1 MAEDR
6 QVDTE
11 FQETTQR
18 LTQAELD
25 ARRASRRASQQR
37 RRRNSVF
44 QYIAILFMAAFVLLL
59 YTFMMERRQSQQQ
72 IDDLKQSASTVQTLQ
87 GLMEENASLQAK
99 VSELE
104 TLLEAEQSAAR
115 EFEINLETAADG
127 LAHTENVLAWTTE
140 AMTWFWELND
150 AYVRGRLTQCRELI
164 TQMES
169 QETNP
174 PAGSLAEYLPKENVT
189 GTDHSAP
196 YDRYQEIR
204 SRIIK

>member
-6 QVDTE
+6 QTAPNLSE
-11 FQETTQR
+11 PTHR

-87 GLMEENASLQAK
+87 GLMNENSQLKENVNQLNSQIKELNRQLDAAQEEKAEIETQAQESKKVVEAMSWFWQLSDASL
-99 VSELE
+99 
-104 TLLEAEQSAAR
+104 
-115 EFEINLETAADG
+115 
-127 LAHTENVLAWTTE
+127 
-140 AMTWFWELND
+140 
-150 AYVRGRLTQCRELI
+150 RGHLTQCRTLI
-164 TQMES
+164 TSME
-169 QETNP
+169 E
-174 PAGSLAEYLPKENVT
+174 AGMPDYLPKESVI
-189 GTDHSAP
+189 GEESLSPAE
-196 YDRYQEIR
+196 RYTQVYNR
-204 SRIIK
+204 VMP

>member
-6 QVDTE
+6 QTAPNLSE
-11 FQETTQR
+11 PTQR

-87 GLMEENASLQAK
+87 GLMNENSQLKEDVNQLNNQIEELNRQLAAIQTEKSEAEAQAQESEMVVQAMSWFWQLSDASL
-99 VSELE
+99 
-104 TLLEAEQSAAR
+104 
-115 EFEINLETAADG
+115 
-127 LAHTENVLAWTTE
+127 
-140 AMTWFWELND
+140 
-150 AYVRGRLTQCRELI
+150 RGRLNLCRSI
-164 TQMES
+164 IASME
-169 QETNP
+169 ETGLP
-174 PAGSLAEYLPKENVT
+174 DYLPKESVLEE
-189 GTDHSAP
+189 DSLSPAE
-196 YDRYQEIR
+196 RYAEVYNR
-204 SRIIK
+204 VMP